1 MHFLCRIAAS
11 LGRCIAAPPSVF
23 CRYLL
28 ILSLNLVASFYGWSP
43 MLCGWSAHS
52 QPFGDGFVGCSWP
65 LLAANANLAGQSG
78 FLRDFFASFA

>member
-28 ILSLNLVASFYGWSP
+28 ILSLNLMASFCW
-43 MLCGWSAHS
+43 L
-52 QPFGDGFVGCSWP
+52 
-65 LLAANANLAGQSG
+65 LLAAPGCLWGSQDSCVIP
-78 FLRDFFASFA
+78 LLPSRYLWKSLASFA